1 METGVVNDILSEREL
16 QDQIL
21 AEAETYTWRVFHDN
35 DSRRNNAGFPD
46 LVLVKD
52 GKTLSRGT
60 ADETDVGPSDAHLG
74 VIGDKVYTVEEAEKL
89 SEKIE
94 AAIELTKNPDDLPRA
109 ES

>member
-1 METGVVNDILSEREL
+1 MYLFQT
-16 QDQIL
+16 
-21 AEAETYTWRVFHDN
+21 
-35 DSRRNNAGFPD
+35 P
-46 LVLVKD
+46 D
-52 GKTLSRGT
+52 GKPLSRGT
-60 ADETDVGPSDAHLG
+60 DETDVGPSDAHLV